1 VAEAVVATAMNK
13 AMLEEVVAL
22 VKRKQK
28 IPVRLKQ
35 PRMQSLLLID
45 EYSMSPMLSLRSQ
58 CRREEE
64 EKGRLICH
72 LHEVS

>member
-1 VAEAVVATAMNK
+1 VAEVVVATAMNK

-45 EYSMSPMLSLRSQ
+45 EYSMSPMLSL
-58 CRREEE
+58 
-64 EKGRLICH
+64 
-72 LHEVS
+72 